1 MRQMLPCEPGK
12 TGTRQIAKVYEP
24 GGQIVKFILYSIQS
38 SIWLVGSM
46 ILKSTNTDQKYSLA
60 ALVIGVAWFLM
71 SLYALID

>member
-1 MRQMLPCEPGK
+1 M
-12 TGTRQIAKVYEP
+12 
-24 GGQIVKFILYSIQS
+24 KFILYSIQS